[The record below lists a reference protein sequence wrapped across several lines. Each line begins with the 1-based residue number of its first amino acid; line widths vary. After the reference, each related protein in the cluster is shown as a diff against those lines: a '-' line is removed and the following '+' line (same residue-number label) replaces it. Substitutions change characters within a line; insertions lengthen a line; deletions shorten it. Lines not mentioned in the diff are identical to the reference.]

1 MEGLHRGGS
10 VLYDIAV
17 TDVHAAGAEVFVCP
31 IAVTAAIWYD
41 DRQRCLPDRR
51 AELLRAGRRRAEEER
66 GRI

>member
-17 TDVHAAGAEVFVCP
+17 M
-31 IAVTAAIWYD
+31 AAIWYD